1 MGGKVDVESE
11 VGKGSKFNIQMQ
23 LKVVDRIK
31 HDDMHID
38 MRNFQFTDLFNQK
51 FKEVKII

>member
-23 LKVVDRIK
+23 LKVVDRVK
-31 HDDMHID
+31 QDDMHID